1 MHNPLDVI
9 ERCLKLLLAALL
21 ALAIAEA
28 VVSLAGCT
36 PASAHSFYP
45 YECCHDKDCWP
56 MGKGEREPDPVLT
69 PQGWRLFD
77 GETIAFSETRVSPDG
92 RFHVCRK
99 AGAAEGAVIRASGKP
114 CLWVPPQG
122 S

>member
-1 MHNPLDVI
+1 MRDWL
-9 ERCLKLLLAALL
+9 ERHLLLLALIG
-21 ALAIAEA
+21 AIAVLIGSRFA
-28 VVSLAGCT
+28 AQ
-36 PASAHSFYP
+36 AHSFYP
-45 YECCHDKDCWP
+45 FECCHDQDCWP

-77 GETIAFSETRVSPDG
+77 GETIAFSETRPSPDG